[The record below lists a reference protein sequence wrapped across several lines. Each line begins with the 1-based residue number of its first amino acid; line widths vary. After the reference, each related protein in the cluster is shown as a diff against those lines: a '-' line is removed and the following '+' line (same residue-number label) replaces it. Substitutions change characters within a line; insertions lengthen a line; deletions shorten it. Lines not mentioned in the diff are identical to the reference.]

1 MINPYIV
8 NTFKTN
14 AVDNKMAVVPS
25 AARLVRSPTAGASSQ
40 STSDDAQSRI
50 STSRASREQSDQHEL
65 GCGIQ
70 QLTQQTQSVM
80 LLVGQFIIEDV
91 REESHTQTLNG
102 GVIKKFTSLATTS
115 TIFRWTF
122 GDTHQNP
129 IIETT
134 ENPYYHTFREAGTY
148 IIGHQSCYPC
158 GGQLVC
164 SNGWCTQSITITSPG
179 KDLSA
184 LAAAGIFGFLVF
196 KGTDCE
202 PRNTKETCEELIDY
216 CRWIEKEKKCVRK
229 CNEGYTLE
237 KEDNKNSKTKQ
248 QNAVVR
254 KQLEHLSTDDIKK
267 PFMLGCV
274 PTRKRLK
281 PSKEKK

>member
-1 MINPYIV
+1 MV
-8 NTFKTN
+8 
-14 AVDNKMAVVPS
+14 
-25 AARLVRSPTAGASSQ
+25 
-40 STSDDAQSRI
+40 
-50 STSRASREQSDQHEL
+50 
-65 GCGIQ
+65 
-70 QLTQQTQSVM
+70 QQTQSVM
-80 LLVGQFIIEDV
+80 LPVDEFVIEDANG
-91 REESHTQTLNG
+91 EIHTQVQNLNG
-102 GVIKKFTSLATTS
+102 GVIKKFTSMATNA

-134 ENPYYHTFREAGTY
+134 ENPYYHTFRDAGTY
-148 IIGHQSCYPC
+148 IINHQSCYPC
-158 GGQLVC
+158 GGQLAC
-164 SNGWCTQSITITSPG
+164 SNGWCTQSITIAPLG

-184 LAAAGIFGFLVF
+184 LAVASIFGFLVF
-196 KGTDCE
+196 KGIDCE

-237 KEDNKNSKTKQ
+237 KEDNKNSKIKQ

-254 KQLEHLSTDDIKK
+254 KRLSALADRRADGVGSQLKPLSTDDIKK
-267 PFMLGCV
+267 PSFRLGCV
-274 PTRKRLK
+274 PIKERLK